1 MKSDKGVTL
10 ISLIIYVMSFL
21 AIAGVV
27 ALVSSFFYNNSK
39 VLSSEATASSEFDM
53 LNAYFTKET
62 REVENYIVQLQDDD
76 ETVEGIE
83 KKIVFSN
90 GNKYIFIKEN
100 ETEEYGKIIFSN
112 EYIYFILSDYVE
124 NLDLPQIEEL
134 KGVIDNLD
142 ELKINVKI
150 LGKEYTQNYKVE
162 K

>member
-112 EYIYFILSDYVE
+112 EYKYFILSDYVE

>member
-100 ETEEYGKIIFSN
+100 ETKEYGKIIFSN
-112 EYIYFILSDYVE
+112 EYKYFILSDYVE
-124 NLDLPQIEEL
+124 NLDLPQIKEY
-134 KGVIDNLD
+134 KGVINNLD

>member
-21 AIAGVV
+21 VIAGVV

-76 ETVEGIE
+76 ENVEGIE

-100 ETEEYGKIIFSN
+100 ETKEYGKIIFSN
-112 EYIYFILSDYVE
+112 EYKYFILSDYVE

-150 LGKEYTQNYKVE
+150 LGKEYKQNYKVE

>member
-100 ETEEYGKIIFSN
+100 EADEYGKIIFSN
-112 EYIYFILSDYVE
+112 EYKYFILSDYVE
-124 NLDLPQIEEL
+124 NLDLPQIKEY
-134 KGVIDNLD
+134 KGVINNLD